1 MDLAAASGAVAETHA
16 GYVVA
21 GIAFKIVL
29 FAVFGFDESYSIVST
44 TATGICQNR
53 S

>member
-1 MDLAAASGAVAETHA
+1 MDLAGASDAVAETHA

-29 FAVFGFDESYSIVST
+29 LAVFGFDESHSTVST
-44 TATGICQNR
+44 TATGICQDR